1 MWPELSQLLIFLLF
15 GLLSGIIG
23 GFLGVGGGTVYVP
36 VLTAYYAAYVG
47 FGSEFVVFIIGNSL
61 FLTLISGLSGS
72 WKQFRIKNFYLHDTL
87 LVGCTGAFTALLTS
101 VALQRVSW
109 YQKEQ
114 FGWLFTLL
122 LLPLIVRLVLGKSH
136 TSFEERQH
144 GDKTKL
150 MLVGG
155 LSGIVSAMSG
165 LGGGVIMVP
174 LLADVLKYPVKK
186 ASSISLGAI
195 ALMAMTTVTFYSFQ
209 VPTWRVSDWQI
220 GLLAL
225 PAVLPMAV
233 GVILA
238 APYGVRLAQIV
249 PARTMKVIFVLF
261 FILVIL
267 QMNFS
272 LLG

>member
-1 MWPELSQLLIFLLF
+1 LPELTQLLIFLLF

-61 FLTLISGLSGS
+61 FLTMISGLSGS
-72 WKQFRIKNFYLHDTL
+72 WKQVKIKNFYLNDTL
-87 LVGCTGAFTALLTS
+87 LVGGTGAVTALLAS
-101 VALQRVSW
+101 VLLQQITW
-109 YQKEQ
+109 YKKEQ
-114 FGWLFTLL
+114 FALLFTLL
-122 LLPLIVRLVLGKSH
+122 LLPLMVRLILGKSRS
-136 TSFEERQH
+136 TIESQQK

-150 MLVGG
+150 ILVGA
-155 LSGIVSAMSG
+155 LSGVVSAWSG
-165 LGGGVIMVP
+165 LGGGVVLVP

-195 ALMAMTTVTFYSFQ
+195 ALMALTTVTFYSFQ
-209 VPTWRVSDWQI
+209 VPEWRVSEWQL

-225 PAVLPMAV
+225 PAVLPMAL
-233 GVILA
+233 GVLLA
-238 APYGVRLAQIV
+238 APYGVRLAQIAT
-249 PARTMKVIFVLF
+249 PRTMKVIFVLF
-261 FILVIL
+261 FIVVIL

-272 LLG
+272 IFG

>member
-1 MWPELSQLLIFLLF
+1 MPELSQLLIFLLF

-23 GFLGVGGGTVYVP
+23 GFLGVGGGTVFVP

-47 FGSEFVVFIIGNSL
+47 FGSEFVVFVIGNSL
-61 FLTLISGLSGS
+61 FLTMVSGISGT
-72 WKQFRIKNFYLHDTL
+72 WKQISIKNFYPTDTWM
-87 LVGCTGAFTALLTS
+87 VGGMGAVTALLTS
-101 VALQRVSW
+101 VLLQGVSW
-109 YQKEQ
+109 YKKEQ
-114 FGWLFTLL
+114 FALIFTLL
-122 LLPLIVRLVLGKSH
+122 LVPLVVRLVMRKSY
-136 TSFEERQH
+136 TAFESQQK

-150 MLVGG
+150 LLVGA

-165 LGGGVIMVP
+165 LGGGVVMVP
-174 LLADVLKYPVKK
+174 LLSDVLKYPVKK
-186 ASSISLGAI
+186 AASISLGAI
-195 ALMAMTTVTFYSFQ
+195 AIMALTTVSFYSLQ
-209 VPTWRVSDWQI
+209 VPNWRVSEWQI

-233 GVILA
+233 GVLLA

-249 PARTMKVIFVLF
+249 SPRTMKVFFVLF

-272 LLG
+272 IFE

>member
-1 MWPELSQLLIFLLF
+1 LPELSQLLIFLLF

-36 VLTAYYAAYVG
+36 VLTAYYAAYAG
-47 FGSEFVVFIIGNSL
+47 YGSEFVVFVIGNSL
-61 FLTLISGLSGS
+61 FLTMISGLSGS
-72 WKQFRIKNFYLHDTL
+72 WKQLRINNFYVKDTL
-87 LVGCTGAFTALLTS
+87 RVGIAGASTALLTS
-101 VALQRVSW
+101 MLLPQLSW
-109 YQKEQ
+109 YKKEQ
-114 FGWLFTLL
+114 FALFFTLL
-122 LLPLIVRLVLGKSH
+122 LLPLMLRLLLGKTPVGSG
-136 TSFEERQH
+136 EPQR

-150 MLVGG
+150 ILVGA
-155 LSGIVSAMSG
+155 LSGIVSALSG

-195 ALMAMTTVTFYSFQ
+195 ALMALSTVTYYSFQ
-209 VPTWRVSDWQI
+209 LPAWRVSDWQI

-225 PAVLPMAV
+225 PAILPMAL
-233 GVILA
+233 GVLLS

-249 PARTMKVIFVLF
+249 APRTMKLIFVLF
-261 FILVIL
+261 FIVVIL

-272 LLG
+272 IFG

>member
-1 MWPELSQLLIFLLF
+1 MPELSQLLIFLLF
-15 GLLSGIIG
+15 GLLSGLIG

-36 VLTAYYAAYVG
+36 VLTAFYAAYAG
-47 FGSEFVVFIIGNSL
+47 FGSEFVVFVIGNSL
-61 FLTLISGLSGS
+61 FLTMISGLSGS
-72 WKQFRIKNFYLHDTL
+72 WKQIRINNFYLNDTL
-87 LVGCTGAFTALLTS
+87 LVGGAGAVTALLTS
-101 VALQRVSW
+101 IGLQQVSW

-114 FGWLFTLL
+114 FALFFTFL
-122 LLPLIVRLVLGKSH
+122 LLPLMFRLIFGK
-136 TSFEERQH
+136 TVVTAEGRQQ

-150 MLVGG
+150 LLVGA
-155 LSGIVSAMSG
+155 LSGVVSAMSG

-195 ALMAMTTVTFYSFQ
+195 ALMALSTVSFYSFQ
-209 VPTWRVSDWQI
+209 LPPWRVSDWQI

-225 PAVLPMAV
+225 PAVLPMAL
-233 GVILA
+233 GVLLS

-249 PARTMKVIFVLF
+249 APRTMKLIFVLF
-261 FILVIL
+261 FIVVIL

-272 LLG
+272 IFG